1 MESIIELLGMVASRL
16 TDTAQS
22 EVVVG
27 EPIDLGAVKIVPL
40 SRLSLGMGLGGGEGE
55 GQYHNNGKK
64 RARAG
69 NGKGFGSASAI
80 GARVRPVGVAIFS
93 DDGVQVLP
101 IADRKGI
108 LDKIF
113 DKIPRVIELVESV
126 LEKQGKLPPKAGAAK
141 ALKEGGEAA
150 V

>member
-40 SRLSLGMGLGGGEGE
+40 SRLSLGMGMAGGEGDGE
-55 GQYHNNGKK
+55 YQSNGKK
-64 RARAG
+64 RTRSG
-69 NGKGFGSASAI
+69 SGKGNGSASAI

-113 DKIPRVIELVESV
+113 DKIPRVIELVEGV
-126 LEKQGKLPPKAGAAK
+126 LEKQGKLPAKGASAPK
-141 ALKEGGEAA
+141 EIGEVA